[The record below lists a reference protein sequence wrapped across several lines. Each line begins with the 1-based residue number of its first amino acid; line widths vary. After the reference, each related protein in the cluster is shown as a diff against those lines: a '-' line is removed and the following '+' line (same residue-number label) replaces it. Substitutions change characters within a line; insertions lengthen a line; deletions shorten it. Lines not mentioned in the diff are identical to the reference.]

1 MPSVSTRPEYLQ
13 SLAKLKKG
21 LAFKSELLSVLR
33 DFFKQNGFTEIE
45 TPLVVNAPAPEEY
58 IEAFSVSSSFLR
70 TSPELQMKCLLA
82 AGFERIYQI
91 GPCFREGEK
100 GRIHRPEF
108 TMLEWYQAGTDYD
121 GVMDFTREMI
131 SSAACRLLAASKSEF
146 RGTSIDFSSDW
157 QKISVRDAFLKYASM
172 SPEEAIE
179 QNIFEELI
187 VEKVEPSLP
196 KSIPCFMTDYPAAFS
211 ALARLKAS
219 DKSVAE
225 RWELYIGGVEIA
237 NAYSELNNPAEQKD
251 RFIKA
256 SLEREKRGMKKYP
269 PPSEFLNAVDYGIPE
284 AAGCALGIDRLAMV
298 MSGASDLSEIV
309 FPSDIL

>member
-1 MPSVSTRPEYLQ
+1 MPSASTKPEYLQ

-21 LAFKSELLSVLR
+21 LIFKSGLLSVLR
-33 DFFKQNGFTEIE
+33 EFFKQNDFIEVE
-45 TPLVVNAPAPEEY
+45 TPLIVNAPAPEEY

-70 TSPELQMKCLLA
+70 TSPELQMKSLLA
-82 AGFERIYQI
+82 AGYERIYQI
-91 GPCFREGEK
+91 GPCFREGES

-108 TMLEWYQAGTDYD
+108 TMLEWYQTGIDYN
-121 GVMDFTREMI
+121 GIMNFTQKMI
-131 SSAACRLLAASKSEF
+131 SSAARQLLEDAKSKF
-146 RGTSIDFSSDW
+146 RETVIDFSSEW

-172 SPEEAIE
+172 SPEDAIAG
-179 QNIFEELI
+179 NIFEELL
-187 VEKVEPSLP
+187 VEKVEPFLS
-196 KSIPCFMTDYPAAFS
+196 KSVPCFMTDYPAAFS
-211 ALARLKAS
+211 ALAKLKAS

-237 NAYSELNNPAEQKD
+237 NAYSELNNPVEQKD

-269 PPSEFLNAVDYGIPE
+269 PPSEFLSAVDYGIPE

-298 MSGASDLSEIV
+298 MSGATDLSEIV
-309 FPSDIL
+309 FPSDIA